1 MLYVVYSSSYFVLS
15 QSTVIDCRFKQ
26 IYSPPEQEQCVYQER
41 VTAKAVSETTASLQR
56 SGPVES
62 ESTAGDYDVRR
73 SVVVESGFTAE
84 LDH

>member
-1 MLYVVYSSSYFVLS
+1 MLYVVYYSSSYFVLS

-41 VTAKAVSETTASLQR
+41 VTVTAKAVSETTASLQR

-62 ESTAGDYDVRR
+62 ESTAGDYDV
-73 SVVVESGFTAE
+73 VD
-84 LDH
+84 L